1 MHSSTAASEF
11 PALTLHIIS
20 QLMPQHQSG
29 FVFQDKKVLK
39 QDQNST
45 KYIVKQS
52 NQSTSLPMAEKIEEL
67 YDL

>member
-1 MHSSTAASEF
+1 
-11 PALTLHIIS
+11 
-20 QLMPQHQSG
+20 MPQRQSG